1 MNTLICAGGSGTRVL
16 ESLIHLCAAGLGPRS
31 LRVLVIDPDSANGNG
46 NRVTSLV
53 ERYREAH
60 RRFQG
65 HLGDGLGLFGTELDL
80 LDVGARSEGL
90 KTWSPIK
97 KNEKMRDILNV
108 DLLASTP
115 TPPDVV
121 RLLFTRDEL
130 SMDLSEG
137 FRGRPSVGAAAM
149 ALVTLQT
156 HEQPWRQ
163 LVEKLQ
169 GDLAREEG
177 ARVFMAGSIF
187 GGTGASTFYPIA
199 RFLRSVPELNRQ
211 ALKIAVGAL
220 SPYFRFGAAEAGGGV
235 RMAKEAAR
243 AELFPLATRGAVDF
257 YDHLHASDNW
267 PFDLVY
273 WTGDNSPVS
282 VPYAPGGTEQRN
294 PSHHVELITALAA
307 LDFFKAPQVLQ
318 GSCYAG
324 ASREIAS
331 GDGHFIMEWD
341 DLPLVAHERAEVRQA
356 LLRFVLTGCVHL
368 GFAGPL
374 VRRPEI
380 LSRPERVPWY
390 WQRFASKGDSLGTEE
405 NVRLLK
411 LLDEFFQ
418 TYHFPWWEQ
427 MHQQAPFRLFNRT
440 AFGNGDGPRLD
451 RLANLLGADQA
462 AEADPDAIDDF
473 YTDMM
478 RVPRRKGGT
487 QGTSAYLAL
496 LAHAADRFIT
506 REYKKTGTKE

>member
-16 ESLIHLCAAGLGPRS
+16 EALIHLCAAGLGPPS

-46 NRVTSLV
+46 NRVTALV

-60 RRFQG
+60 DQFKGQ
-65 HLGDGLGLFGTELDL
+65 LGEGLGLFGTELDL
-80 LDVGARSEGL
+80 LDVGSRSDGL

-97 KNEKMRDILNV
+97 KNEKLRDVLNV
-108 DLLASTP
+108 DLLGTTDTS
-115 TPPDVV
+115 PDVV
-121 RLLFTRDEL
+121 RLFFTGDEL

-149 ALVTLQT
+149 ALVTLQKG
-156 HEQPWRQ
+156 EQPWRQ

-169 GDLAREEG
+169 GDLARPEG
-177 ARVFMAGSIF
+177 ARVFMAGSVF

-199 RFLRSVPELNRQ
+199 RFLREVPELNRQ
-211 ALKIAVGAL
+211 ALKIGVGAL
-220 SPYFRFGAAEAGGGV
+220 SPYFRFGAAEAREGAQTV
-235 RMAKEAAR
+235 KEAAR

-257 YDHLHASDNW
+257 YDHLQTSKNW

-273 WTGDNSPVS
+273 WMGDDSPVS
-282 VPYAPGGTEQRN
+282 VPYAPGGSEQRN
-294 PSHHVELITALAA
+294 PSHYVELMTAMAA
-307 LDFFKAPQVLQ
+307 LDFFKSPQVLQ

-324 ASREIAS
+324 ASR
-331 GDGHFIMEWD
+331 GDGTANGHLEWE
-341 DLPLVAHERAEVRQA
+341 DLPLVAYDRAEVRQA
-356 LLRFVLTGCVHL
+356 LLRFVLAGCVHL

-374 VRRPEI
+374 VRRSE
-380 LSRPERVPWY
+380 LMSRPERVPWY
-390 WQRFASKGDSLGTEE
+390 WQRFASKGDSLGTEK
-405 NVRLLK
+405 NVAVLK
-411 LLDEFFQ
+411 LLDDFFHG
-418 TYHFPWWEQ
+418 YHFPWWEQ
-427 MHQQAPFRLFNRT
+427 MHQQDGFRLFNRT
-440 AFGNGDGPRLD
+440 AFGNGDGVRLD
-451 RLANLLGADQA
+451 RLANLVGADRA

-478 RVPRRKGGT
+478 RVPKRKGGSR
-487 QGTSAYLAL
+487 GTPAYLAL

>member
-16 ESLIHLCAAGLGPRS
+16 EALIHVCAAGLGPPS

-60 RRFQG
+60 RRFKGQ
-65 HLGDGLGLFGTELDL
+65 LGDGLRLFGTELDL
-80 LDVGARSEGL
+80 LDVGSRSEGL

-97 KNEKMRDILNV
+97 KNEKLRDVLNV
-108 DLLASTP
+108 DLLGGTETP
-115 TPPDVV
+115 SDVV
-121 RLLFTRDEL
+121 RLFFTRDEL

-149 ALVTLQT
+149 SLVTLQKG
-156 HEQPWRQ
+156 EQPWRQ

-177 ARVFMAGSIF
+177 ARVFMAGSVF
-187 GGTGASTFYPIA
+187 GGTGAATFYPIA
-199 RFLRSVPELNRQ
+199 RFLRSVPELNRD

-220 SPYFRFGAAEAGGGV
+220 SPYFRFGAAEAGGNARTV
-235 RMAKEAAR
+235 KEAAR

-257 YDHLHASDNW
+257 YDHLQASNNW

-273 WTGDNSPVS
+273 WIGDNSPVS
-282 VPYAPGGTEQRN
+282 VPYAPGGAEQKN
-294 PSHHVELITALAA
+294 PSHYVELMTAMAA

-324 ASREIAS
+324 ASRAGGN
-331 GDGHFIMEWD
+331 GDGPFTLEWE
-341 DLPLVAHERAEVRQA
+341 DLPLVAYDRAEVRQA
-356 LLRFVLTGCVHL
+356 LLRFVLAGCVHL

-374 VRRPEI
+374 VRRSEI
-380 LSRPERVPWY
+380 LSRPECVPWY

-405 NVRLLK
+405 NVGLLN
-411 LLDEFFQ
+411 LLDDFFR
-418 TYHFPWWEQ
+418 TFHFPWWEQ
-427 MHQQAPFRLFNRT
+427 MHQQAPFRFFNRT
-440 AFGNGDGPRLD
+440 AFGNGEGPRLD
-451 RLANLLGADQA
+451 RLANLLGADRA

-478 RVPRRKGGT
+478 RVPKRKGGAR
-487 QGTSAYLAL
+487 GTPAYLAL
-496 LAHAADRFIT
+496 LAHASDRFIT